1 MVKLDRESI
10 NYYKHRKLKKN
21 IGILGGTFD
30 PPHFGHLRI
39 SIRAL
44 HLLKLDEIWWVVSMS
59 NPLKKNKQITEF
71 NKRFCKVKNFINH
84 HRIVVSDIE
93 NRLNTQY
100 TSDVILFLKKNY
112 VNTNFI
118 WLMGIDNLDKFHLW
132 KDWRFI
138 INNIPI
144 VIFDRPYYTLNILKN
159 SSFSFFKTKRIRSN
173 QVSIF
178 RKMKHPRWI
187 FLTGWSKHVSSSQ
200 INEYNNKK

>member
-10 NYYKHRKLKKN
+10 HNFKYRKLKKN

-30 PPHFGHLRI
+30 PPHFGHLKI

-59 NPLKKNKQITEF
+59 NPLKKKKITEF
-71 NKRFCKVKNFINH
+71 DKRFRKVKNFINH
-84 HRIVVSDIE
+84 HRIVASDIE
-93 NRLNTQY
+93 NRLNTPY
-100 TSDVILFLKKNY
+100 TSDLILFLKKKY
-112 VNTNFI
+112 IKTNFFWI
-118 WLMGIDNLDKFHLW
+118 MGVDNLDKFHLW
-132 KDWRFI
+132 KDWKI
-138 INNIPI
+138 IVNNVSI
-144 VIFDRPYYTLNILKN
+144 VIFDRPFYTLKIIKN
-159 SSFSFFKTKRIRSN
+159 SSLSFFKSKRIRSN

-178 RKMKHPRWI
+178 RKIKQPSWI

>member
-10 NYYKHRKLKKN
+10 HNLKFRRLKKN

-44 HLLKLDEIWWVVSMS
+44 HLLKLDEIWWVVSLS
-59 NPLKKNKQITEF
+59 NPLKKKKKITEF
-71 NKRFCKVKNFINH
+71 HDRFCKVKNFNNH
-84 HRIVVSDIE
+84 YKIIASDIE
-93 NRLNTQY
+93 RRLGTPY
-100 TSDVILFLKKNY
+100 TSDVVLFLKKNF

-118 WLMGIDNLDKFHLW
+118 WLMGVDNLETFHLW
-132 KDWRFI
+132 KDWKFI

-144 VIFDRPYYTLNILKN
+144 VIFDRPFYTLNIIKN
-159 SSFSFFKTKRIRSN
+159 SSLSFFRTKRICSN
-173 QVSIF
+173 KVSVF
-178 RKMKHPRWI
+178 KKMKHTRWI
-187 FLTGWSKHVSSSQ
+187 FLRGWSKHVSSSQ